1 DSSQSNAVMDEAE
14 DGDEDHKETRRGDIL
29 DSSSKMKNVTP
40 GGGATA
46 AASRISNNKDF
57 VSVSCGRSTESAALL
72 CHGDVSRDKSGFD
85 GEDGSGM
92 RCVINGDCRR
102 DESLS
107 STLSKQEKQTGGGF
121 PASACHS
128 STSSMDGSVTPAPTA
143 VAPPADKKDSRVSF
157 SSAPPAQGPTSNQQ
171 QQPGNSVSFPKSEDG
186 QITADDAEARDNQ
199 TYMQR
204 QFSSMLQPGV
214 NKFSLRMFGSQKAV
228 EREQERVKSAGNWII
243 HPYSDF

>member
-1 DSSQSNAVMDEAE
+1 MDEAE
-14 DGDEDHKETRRGDIL
+14 DGDEDHKETRKGDIL

-46 AASRISNNKDF
+46 AGSRISNNKDF
-57 VSVSCGRSTESAALL
+57 TPVSRGRSTESTTLL
-72 CHGDVSRDKSGFD
+72 CHGDVSRDRSVFD
-85 GEDGSGM
+85 SVDGTGM

-102 DESLS
+102 DESVS

-121 PASACHS
+121 PGSVCH
-128 STSSMDGSVTPAPTA
+128 SSMDGSVTPARTGA
-143 VAPPADKKDSRVSF
+143 APPAEKDSRVSF
-157 SSAPPAQGPTSNQQ
+157 SSAPPAHGPTSNQQ
-171 QQPGNSVSFPKSEDG
+171 QQPGNSDSFPKSEDD

-204 QFSSMLQPGV
+204 QFCSMLQPGV

-228 EREQERVKSAGNWII
+228 EKEQERVKSAGNWII
-243 HPYSDF
+243 HPYSDFR